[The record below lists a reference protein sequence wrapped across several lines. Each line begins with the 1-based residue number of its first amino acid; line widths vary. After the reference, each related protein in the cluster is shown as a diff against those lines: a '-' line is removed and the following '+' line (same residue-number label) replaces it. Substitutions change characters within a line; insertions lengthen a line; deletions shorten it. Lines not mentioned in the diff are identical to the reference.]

1 VANHASALKRARQDQ
16 KKRLQNRTQKAAMRT
31 SIKKVLAA
39 VEAGDKDIAAAELAK
54 ATSLL
59 DRAGRKRQVHPRQ
72 AARRISRLN
81 AHVKAIAA

>member
-39 VEAGDKDIAAAELAK
+39 VEAGDKDTAAAELVK

-59 DRAGRKRQVHPRQ
+59 DRAGRKRQVHPNQ

-81 AHVKAIAA
+81 AHVKAVTA